1 MGRCGACP
9 AEWGRSFAKGE
20 LTEFSTKT
28 RGEGERL
35 LPTGLKKINLLL

>member
-28 RGEGERL
+28 RGEGRDFS
-35 LPTGLKKINLLL
+35 PPD